1 MKAWSL
7 GLGALVWCCIGVPI
21 GAQPAWDVYRDSV
34 HGCFVEYPHSVFR
47 REPLDVAQDAQRFSG
62 PDQSTY
68 FRVLGFQNENELT
81 SADIKTKY
89 FAASVPG
96 AIMYDRQKP
105 NFWVTSGY
113 RGKKI
118 FYMKVA
124 LSPDRRTA
132 CVLEIV
138 YPRGKKTAFDDV
150 VTRMSRSFR
159 ARP

>member
-7 GLGALVWCCIGVPI
+7 GLAVLCSI
-21 GAQPAWDVYRDSV
+21 GAPLSAEQSWDHYRDTV
-34 HGCFVEYPHSVFR
+34 HGCSLEYPASVFR
-47 REPLDVAQDAQRFSG
+47 REPLDVSQDAQRFSSA
-62 PDQSTY
+62 DQSTS
-68 FRVLGFQNENELT
+68 FRVLGFQNEKELT
-81 SADIKTKY
+81 SADIKAKY

-96 AIMYDRQKP
+96 SVVYDQRKS
-105 NFWVTSGY
+105 NFWVASGF
-113 RGKKI
+113 RGPNI

-138 YPRGKKTAFDDV
+138 YPRSKKTAFDHI
-150 VTRMSRSFR
+150 VTRMSRSFG